1 MPSPQAIPAA
11 LRFWHLPVDGSWH
24 GQGLD
29 AHLLLNLWI
38 ALGLFALANILLVFG
53 VLSHRRARRPIHKL
67 TLEYLPLVAFAV
79 LFFLLGSRATSLWAT
94 QRYTGA
100 APDALQVEVT
110 GLQFAWYFRYPGADA
125 TFGRTR
131 NELVS
136 AAEGNPVGLDPSD
149 PHGGDDIVRPQL
161 VLPAG
166 REVDL
171 TLRAVDVIHGFAVPE
186 MRVKQNAIPGETQNI
201 HFTPERPGDY
211 AILCTQVC
219 GLGHYRMQAMLRV
232 LPAAQF
238 DQWLHQQEQAQSAE
252 AQR

>member
-1 MPSPQAIPAA
+1 MAA
-11 LRFWHLPVDGSWH
+11 SGTPFRFWHLPVDAAQH
-24 GQGLD
+24 GYALD
-29 AHLLLNLWI
+29 SHLLLNLWI

-53 VLSHRRARRPIHKL
+53 VFGRRRAHRPIHKF
-67 TLEYLPLVAFAV
+67 TLEYLPLMAFSAV
-79 LFFLLGSRATSLWAT
+79 FFLLGSRATSLWAT

-100 APDALQVEVT
+100 ALDALQVEVT
-110 GLQFAWYFRYPGADA
+110 GLQFAWYFRYPGSDA
-125 TFGRTR
+125 TFGRSR

-136 AAEGNPVGLDPSD
+136 AAEGNPVGLDASD
-149 PHGGDDIVRPQL
+149 PHGADDIVRPQL

-171 TLRAVDVIHGFAVPE
+171 TLRAVDVIHGFAIPE
-186 MRVKQNAIPGETQNI
+186 MRLKQNAVPGETQHI
-201 HFTPERPGDY
+201 HFTPTQPGDY

-238 DQWLHQQEQAQSAE
+238 DQWLHQQEHSQGAG
-252 AQR
+252 R